1 MGNIVSN
8 TTLLLDTYSS
18 LLKNRPFELS
28 DDATPLVEKDKAS
41 IEVVDT
47 LAEAELTSDA
57 IKVLAHAL
65 SKPRAVWWATQ
76 VTRASF
82 PEGTRPTKEEET
94 ALKAAED
101 WVRKPEED
109 LRRTAMQIA
118 DDGGYTNAAC
128 MAAAAAGWSSGSLG
142 SPEFDPAPP
151 PENLTS
157 IAVGSSIVLSVYDS
171 NVEDPE
177 EFLVKAFKLGR
188 ALADNEIEAL

>member
-1 MGNIVSN
+1 MGNTVSN

-82 PEGTRPTKEEET
+82 PEGTRPSKEEET

-109 LRRTAMQIA
+109 LRRTAMKIA

>member
-1 MGNIVSN
+1 MENSVTN
-8 TTLLLDTYSS
+8 TTLLLNSYKE
-18 LLKNRPFELS
+18 LLEKRPLELG
-28 DDATPLVEKDKAS
+28 DEATPLVEDNKSS

-47 LAEAELTSDA
+47 LADAELLSDA
-57 IKVLAHAL
+57 VKVLAHAL
-65 SKPRAVWWATQ
+65 SKPRAVWWASQ
-76 VTRASF
+76 VSRASF
-82 PEGTRPTKEEET
+82 PEGTVPTDDEEI

-109 LRRTAMQIA
+109 LRRAAMKIA
-118 DDGGYTNAAC
+118 DDGGYKTAAC
-128 MAAAAAGWSSGSLG
+128 LAAAAAGWSGGSMG

-171 NVEDPE
+171 NVEDPK

>member
-1 MGNIVSN
+1 MENSVTN
-8 TTLLLDTYSS
+8 TTLLLNSFKD
-18 LLKNRPFELS
+18 LLKSRPLELG
-28 DDATPLVEKDKAS
+28 DEALPLVEDQKPS

-65 SKPRAVWWATQ
+65 SKPRAVWWASQ
-76 VTRASF
+76 VSRATF
-82 PEGTRPTKEEET
+82 PEGSQPSNEDEI

-101 WVRKPEED
+101 WVRKPDED
-109 LRRTAMQIA
+109 LRRAAMKIA
-118 DDGGYTNAAC
+118 DDGGYRSAASL
-128 MAAAAAGWSSGSLG
+128 AAAAAGWSGGSMG

-177 EFLVKAFKLGR
+177 EFLVKTYKLGR

>member
-1 MGNIVSN
+1 M
-8 TTLLLDTYSS
+8 LLNSYKE
-18 LLKNRPFELS
+18 LLEKRPLELG
-28 DDATPLVEKDKAS
+28 DEATPLVEDNKSS

-47 LAEAELTSDA
+47 LADAELLSDA
-57 IKVLAHAL
+57 VKVLAHAL
-65 SKPRAVWWATQ
+65 SKPRAVWWASQ
-76 VTRASF
+76 VSRASF
-82 PEGTRPTKEEET
+82 PEGTVPTDDEEI

-109 LRRTAMQIA
+109 LRRAAMKIA
-118 DDGGYTNAAC
+118 DDGGYKTAAC
-128 MAAAAAGWSSGSLG
+128 LAAAAAGWSGGSMG

-171 NVEDPE
+171 NVEDPK

>member
-1 MGNIVSN
+1 MTN
-8 TTLLLDTYSS
+8 TTLLLNSYKE
-18 LLKNRPFELS
+18 LLEKRPLELG
-28 DDATPLVEKDKAS
+28 DEATPLVEDNKSS

-47 LAEAELTSDA
+47 LADAELLSDA
-57 IKVLAHAL
+57 VKVLAHAL
-65 SKPRAVWWATQ
+65 SKPRAVWWASQ
-76 VTRASF
+76 VSRASF
-82 PEGTRPTKEEET
+82 PEGTVPTDDEEI

-109 LRRTAMQIA
+109 LRRAAMKIA
-118 DDGGYTNAAC
+118 DDGGYKTAAC
-128 MAAAAAGWSSGSLG
+128 LAAAAAGWSGGSMG

-171 NVEDPE
+171 NVEDPK

>member
-1 MGNIVSN
+1 MENSVTN
-8 TTLLLDTYSS
+8 TTLLLNSFKD
-18 LLKNRPFELS
+18 LLKSRPLELG
-28 DDATPLVEKDKAS
+28 DEALPLVEDQKPS

-65 SKPRAVWWATQ
+65 SKPRAVWWASQ
-76 VTRASF
+76 VSRATF
-82 PEGTRPTKEEET
+82 PEGSQPPNEDEI

-101 WVRKPEED
+101 WVRKPDED
-109 LRRTAMQIA
+109 LRRAAMKIA
-118 DDGGYTNAAC
+118 DDGGYKSAASL
-128 MAAAAAGWSSGSLG
+128 AAAAAGWSGGSMG

-177 EFLVKAFKLGR
+177 EFLVKAYKLGR

>member
-1 MGNIVSN
+1 VTN
-8 TTLLLDTYSS
+8 TTFLLNSYKE
-18 LLKNRPFELS
+18 LLEKRPLELG
-28 DDATPLVEKDKAS
+28 DEATPLVEDNKSS

-47 LAEAELTSDA
+47 LADAELLSDA
-57 IKVLAHAL
+57 VKVLAHAL
-65 SKPRAVWWATQ
+65 SKPRAVWWASQ
-76 VTRASF
+76 VSRASF
-82 PEGTRPTKEEET
+82 PEGTVPTDDEEI
-94 ALKAAED
+94 ALKASED

-109 LRRTAMQIA
+109 LRRAAMKIA
-118 DDGGYTNAAC
+118 DDGGYKTAAC
-128 MAAAAAGWSSGSLG
+128 LAAAAAGWSGGSMG

-171 NVEDPE
+171 NVEDPK